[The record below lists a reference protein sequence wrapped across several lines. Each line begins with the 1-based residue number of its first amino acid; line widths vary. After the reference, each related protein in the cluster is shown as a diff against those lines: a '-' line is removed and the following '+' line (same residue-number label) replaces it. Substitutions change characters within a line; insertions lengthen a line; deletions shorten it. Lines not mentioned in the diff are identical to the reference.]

1 MDKQIKI
8 KVEGKMALPYGELI
22 PFQNDLK
29 TLDKERYERLRAS
42 ILKEGICFTKHVWP
56 NEGKYFLIDGH
67 QTIFVVKQMVEAEGF
82 EVGNIPVSIIHA
94 DSFREA
100 KRKVLAGAS
109 VYGRMTEKSIFDFL
123 NDADLNFE
131 DIAGEF
137 DFPDIDLDDL
147 AGKFF
152 DEEAGSLPPPDL
164 NAPDMPSSSNQ
175 VKQIQLLFNAGSH
188 EEFLVKAQAL
198 ASVYKTENL
207 TDTVMEAIRA
217 DHQSKY
223 GKS

>member
-8 KVEGKMALPYGELI
+8 KVEGKMALPYTQLI

-42 ILKEGICFTKHVWP
+42 ILKEGVCFTKHIWL
-56 NEGKYFLIDGH
+56 NDGKYFLIDGH
-67 QTIFVVKQMVEAEGF
+67 QTISVLKQMVETEGF
-82 EVGNIPVSIIHA
+82 KVDNIPVSLVHA
-94 DSFREA
+94 DSFKEA

-123 NDADLNFE
+123 NDADLDFE
-131 DIAGEF
+131 DIAAEF
-137 DFPDIDLDDL
+137 DFPDINLDNL
-147 AGKFF
+147 ADKFF
-152 DEEAGSLPPPDL
+152 DDETGSLPPPDP

-207 TDTVMEAIRA
+207 TDTIMEAMRA
-217 DHQSKY
+217 DYQSKF